1 MKIFNVF
8 ASFVLAF
15 AIAAAPVTVP
25 NIQDAKDK
33 AIAKAEASTFALYAS
48 SKIADKT
55 DKFICTA
62 TAIAKVS
69 GGYELLSAGHCT
81 QANDELPPDLT
92 FKVSEQLGGPLMPV
106 TLVKTVMGDE
116 PQDFS
121 IFYLPTSNHYPV
133 EELGNQGDAHIG
145 DPTINVN
152 FSAGITKEYAPGI
165 VASEIVTSDDPLLNG
180 LFEVQQFGTGGA
192 SGSSVIDAKTG
203 KIIGIVVVGADGM
216 TMPMFCVP
224 ITVVET
230 GIAGIAVPLVP
241 GAAQEALVPSAKP
254 SVPDDE
260 DGLPFSPDVQRG
272 GNHSPSPGHG
282 NGVHSAPPQSGGE
295 RGGSNGDNR
304 DSGNH
309 GKRGSDHSGSSARN
323 HQGPESHQRVDRDR
337 DIRVIGGHRCFGW
350 YGVYFWAP
358 VYPEWFFVDPIYLV
372 EGPGGIWIAYDFY
385 NPTVFIPVGIQA
397 DVE

>member
-48 SKIADKT
+48 SASRGVSDR
-55 DKFICTA
+55 FICTA
-62 TAIAKVS
+62 TAIAQVQ

-81 QANDELPPDLT
+81 QANDRLPSDLT
-92 FKVSEQLGGPLMPV
+92 FKVSEQLGGNLMPV
-106 TLVKTVMGDE
+106 TLVKAVMEDE

-121 IFYLPTSNHYPV
+121 IFYLPTKNRYSV

-145 DPTINVN
+145 DPTININ
-152 FSAGITKEYAPGI
+152 FSAGITKEYSPGI
-165 VASEIVTSDDPLLNG
+165 VVSEIVTIDDPMLNG
-180 LFEVQQFGTGGA
+180 LFGVQQFGTGGA
-192 SGSSVIDAKTG
+192 SGSSVIDTKTG

-224 ITVVET
+224 ITVVEA
-230 GIAGIAVPLVP
+230 GIAGIAVPPPP
-241 GAAQEALVPSAKP
+241 GSAPDVKIP
-254 SVPDDE
+254 PARPTMPDDDE
-260 DGLPFSPDVQRG
+260 DGLPFYVQRG
-272 GNHSPSPGHG
+272 GNHSSSPGHG

-304 DSGNH
+304 GSRNRGQH
-309 GKRGSDHSGSSARN
+309 GSDNRGGVRN
-323 HQGPESHQRVDRDR
+323 HQGSQYHGRVDRR
-337 DIRVIGGHRCFGW
+337 GIRVIGGHQCFGW
-350 YGVYFWAP
+350 YGAYFWAP
-358 VYPEWFFVDPIYLV
+358 VYPAWFWSQDIYLV
-372 EGPGGIWIAYDFY
+372 EVAPGIWMVYSYDDPALQF
-385 NPTVFIPVGIQA
+385 PVGIQV